1 LSPLNVCFF
10 NLPLRKISNI
20 YRSSYWYYR
29 PSLPA
34 NTVLLSL
41 FSLSLIFFLITYALT
56 RRFGTFTFALTACCT
71 LETLGYLGRIISY
84 SNPWH
89 QTGFLLQIVCLTI
102 APTFMAGGIYLCIRN
117 IVYAFGAEN
126 SRIKPETY
134 TRFFIPCD
142 VVSLILQAMGGG
154 MASMAYHEGRSSA
167 VGDRIMVAGLA
178 FQVLTLAIFMV

>member
-1 LSPLNVCFF
+1 L
-10 NLPLRKISNI
+10 
-20 YRSSYWYYR
+20 
-29 PSLPA
+29 
-34 NTVLLSL
+34 
-41 FSLSLIFFLITYALT
+41 FLITYVLT

-71 LETLGYLGRIISY
+71 LEILGYLGRIISY

-142 VVSLILQAMGGG
+142 VVSLVLQAMGGG

-167 VGDRIMVAGLA
+167 VGDHIMVAGLA